1 MFAIPAHYGFAANP
15 ATSSAGLWSAGI
27 VVAIAI
33 GALVAGA
40 VVPAHPFSEPVR
52 EVAEY
57 LEYFATALV
66 VVFAAWSIDL
76 VHFVR
81 YH

>member
-1 MFAIPAHYGFAANP
+1 
-15 ATSSAGLWSAGI
+15 
-27 VVAIAI
+27 
-33 GALVAGA
+33 
-40 VVPAHPFSEPVR
+40 VR
-52 EVAEY
+52 EIAEY
-57 LEYFATALV
+57 LEYVATTLV